1 MSLPDLAPTPPPT
14 RPDSTAVTAIL
25 DAAAQHRLHAAM
37 VLVGVHRVPAP
48 VVLDLVWPQIHP
60 DACEIRVPGLTVHL
74 DPATVEL
81 LHWHGC
87 RQHLDRRR
95 AGPAWRQSVRVFVDE
110 VGRPYSEANADEA
123 VTIAAARAGLPPV
136 PLTGLRDLAVPSPG
150 GGGQPPPP

>member
-60 DACEIRVPGLTVHL
+60 EACETPR
-74 DPATVEL
+74 A
-81 LHWHGC
+81 
-87 RQHLDRRR
+87 RLDRAPRPGDR
-95 AGPAWRQSVRVFVDE
+95 GVAALAW
-110 VGRPYSEANADEA
+110 
-123 VTIAAARAGLPPV
+123 LPPA
-136 PLTGLRDLAVPSPG
+136 P
-150 GGGQPPPP
+150 